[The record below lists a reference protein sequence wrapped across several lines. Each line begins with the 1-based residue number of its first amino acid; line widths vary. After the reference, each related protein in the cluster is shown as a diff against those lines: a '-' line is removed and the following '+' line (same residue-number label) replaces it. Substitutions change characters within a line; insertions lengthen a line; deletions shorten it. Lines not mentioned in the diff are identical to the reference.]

1 MSINTNNKIT
11 SPVPQIVE
19 INDLI
24 GEKCDLDLE
33 IVHIPFNNFDK
44 AKTSS
49 KTMGNI
55 KGYGANTY
63 QGLVRNYNED
73 RVSIIINMTKPENYT
88 KKNWPKISFFGIYDG
103 HGGSK
108 CADFLRDTL
117 HKIIFSNE
125 YFPENAE
132 KAIKNAFLKTENEFI
147 NKIAIDKNTGNI
159 LDRSGS
165 CAILVI
171 VIDTK
176 IYVVNVGDSRGIMS
190 LNGGKEYKIITTD
203 HKPSNENEKKRI
215 IQSGGEVY
223 QTQTP
228 INSMNNT
235 TSENNNNNSNN
246 NNNND
251 IQNENASNTENN
263 QVNQILI
270 GPYRVLPGRLSVSRT
285 IGDVE
290 AKLVQFGGNPQ
301 VIIPLPDVF
310 VYDLQKDDID
320 FIILG
325 CDGIY
330 DQLSNEEILDSGWT
344 IFSNEG
350 IGKDIN
356 EKCGILVDFILKA
369 SMARKSFDNVTCV
382 VIALKDIK
390 EMNSEKNI
398 KIKRFKKEVIENS
411 NLNEDEI
418 NINNKIKSIIPKI
431 QKKSFNSLS
440 NISNNINTK
449 ANVINNNNTKER
461 GITLNI
467 DSSQHLRN
475 MQRLKI
481 DNKKRT
487 KIEIELYKIKNRNEY
502 FFIINNI
509 GDNVS
514 NCDCFYSAINKI
526 KHELDSIIDEETQ
539 KSLEIK

>member
-19 INDLI
+19 INDII

-190 LNGGKEYKIITTD
+190 LNGGKEYKTITTD
-203 HKPSNENEKKRI
+203 HKPSNEDEKKRI
-215 IQSGGEVY
+215 IK
-223 QTQTP
+223 
-228 INSMNNT
+228 
-235 TSENNNNNSNN
+235 
-246 NNNND
+246 
-251 IQNENASNTENN
+251 
-263 QVNQILI
+263 
-270 GPYRVLPGRLSVSRT
+270 
-285 IGDVE
+285 VE
-290 AKLVQFGGNPQ
+290 AK
-301 VIIPLPDVF
+301 
-310 VYDLQKDDID
+310 
-320 FIILG
+320 FI
-325 CDGIY
+325 
-330 DQLSNEEILDSGWT
+330 
-344 IFSNEG
+344 
-350 IGKDIN
+350 K
-356 EKCGILVDFILKA
+356 
-369 SMARKSFDNVTCV
+369 
-382 VIALKDIK
+382 
-390 EMNSEKNI
+390 
-398 KIKRFKKEVIENS
+398 
-411 NLNEDEI
+411 
-418 NINNKIKSIIPKI
+418 
-431 QKKSFNSLS
+431 
-440 NISNNINTK
+440 
-449 ANVINNNNTKER
+449 
-461 GITLNI
+461 
-467 DSSQHLRN
+467 LR
-475 MQRLKI
+475 L
-481 DNKKRT
+481 
-487 KIEIELYKIKNRNEY
+487 
-502 FFIINNI
+502 
-509 GDNVS
+509 
-514 NCDCFYSAINKI
+514 
-526 KHELDSIIDEETQ
+526 H
-539 KSLEIK
+539 